1 MSKSTLHVVA
11 RLTAIPDK
19 VEELKS
25 LLLSVIEPTRREG
38 GCIKYELFQSQ
49 ANPAD
54 FTFIEEWE
62 SEELLQIHLAST
74 HIQAAL
80 SQLEGLAVASPDICR
95 YQLLA

>member
-25 LLLSVIEPTRREG
+25 LLLSVIEPTRREE

-49 ANPAD
+49 ADPEY
-54 FTFIEEWE
+54 FTFVEEWE

-80 SQLEGLAVASPDICR
+80 SQLEGLAVAPPDICR